1 MAASQIHWAPQH
13 NAPFLV
19 ALSQLAQSRP
29 PSATFGEDYTQMSQI
44 TQPDVPDEVGISDAA
59 VRVVTPEMQGLPL
72 APWDRQ
78 DEVILP
84 MSQITQP
91 DVDEEVFDADAKVW
105 RVMPTM
111 PLTQE
116 YPQRMLDHVKW
127 PEDKHPA
134 SGAGRTQVWTRA
146 PDGKLYCYPQ
156 FAEFYGERDAGRVWN
171 QCVVQSGMWRSSRA
185 HTLHPPQRILC
196 DPPPQMLAPLLK
208 MRALDAAFVP
218 ELRRHVSHD
227 VWEGL
232 QELLVMKCYDWGAG
246 HAVQVVCDY
255 PASVLDL
262 LRQWAGLNQLAIEV
276 LPLCMKTPA
285 TAWSV
290 YIRNTGF
297 EEHID
302 SWPL

>member
-1 MAASQIHWAPQH
+1 
-13 NAPFLV
+13 
-19 ALSQLAQSRP
+19 
-29 PSATFGEDYTQMSQI
+29 MSQI

-72 APWDRQ
+72 APCNRQ

-134 SGAGRTQVWTRA
+134 SGDGRTQVWTRA

-156 FAEFYGERDAGRVWN
+156 FAEFYGERDA
-171 QCVVQSGMWRSSRA
+171 
-185 HTLHPPQRILC
+185 
-196 DPPPQMLAPLLK
+196 
-208 MRALDAAFVP
+208 
-218 ELRRHVSHD
+218 E
-227 VWEGL
+227 
-232 QELLVMKCYDWGAG
+232 
-246 HAVQVVCDY
+246 
-255 PASVLDL
+255 SV
-262 LRQWAGLNQLAIEV
+262 
-276 LPLCMKTPA
+276 
-285 TAWSV
+285 
-290 YIRNTGF
+290 
-297 EEHID
+297 
-302 SWPL
+302 